1 MKRSSKK
8 NDDHIGS
15 KLPRLQNSTNDNGST
30 TASNND
36 RIKVC
41 VRVRPLKPIELETNT
56 KSIIDVID
64 KSLLVFD
71 PYIYDE
77 DNNQYEYHGKR
88 YKEIGKKANKNLQF
102 NFDRV
107 FNDEENNLSV
117 YTETT
122 KDMVEALL
130 AGYNCSVFAYGSTGS
145 GKTHTM
151 LGSTNDPGVIFFTT
165 MDLYKQIDEEKDQN
179 LELKISYFEIY
190 NEIIYDLLDPTSNQ
204 PLSVLEN
211 ANKSI
216 TVKNLSIHQPKD
228 AQHLIEMLEYGNK
241 NRKQHPTDANAESS
255 RSHAVFQ
262 ITLQRKDFSDDQDMS
277 IQVSKM
283 SLIDLA
289 GSERASNAYKTYRSN
304 SLHREGGNIN
314 KSLLSL
320 GNCIHA
326 LTSNKK
332 DVYVPY
338 RSSKLTMILR
348 DSLGGNCKTLMIA
361 TISPSANQYEETHN
375 TLIYAERAQ
384 GIQLFAQKNNI
395 TVGVQPRDYKR
406 IIENMTREK
415 AKLLNTIEELK
426 QKYQNHVECV
436 PKNPINTSKD
446 SLAKLNSVKNTLDD
460 HFQQRIELRSKLLD
474 CEHNIKMLDLRLLF
488 REYENERAKLFN
500 VIEEENRSEQTKSL
514 HSIYGQKLHYS
525 NLKISIEEQVKE
537 NETKIMEFE
546 NDLIAATDND
556 IIVRSY
562 FIENHCIVKK
572 KDMDMFQE
580 HSKKMF
586 EEFYSKYNAFHE
598 LTEDTFNY
606 IYKSYH
612 ILNGLGKLSEEMDEK
627 FQSIAQKI
635 NGKKSVIWRDNIDST
650 SMIKTKAI
658 IKLFS
663 LPVYDGVM
671 NNTPENKRNLV
682 AIRDITP
689 RLLRPIQNN
698 HNGGGTPKHIGTM
711 NHQGLGNTITKSR
724 NVAMINTPGQ
734 QQQQNSS
741 RYYNNNYKSPKY
753 FNQPWPRSISSSQRK
768 QQRQFGYRN
777 NNNFNY
783 NNDGLSNSRTN
794 SENFSYNPNFRPK
807 FRF

>member
-64 KSLLVFD
+64 NSLLVFD

-474 CEHNIKMLDLRLLF
+474 CEHNIKMLD
-488 REYENERAKLFN
+488 
-500 VIEEENRSEQTKSL
+500 V
-514 HSIYGQKLHYS
+514 
-525 NLKISIEEQVKE
+525 
-537 NETKIMEFE
+537 
-546 NDLIAATDND
+546 
-556 IIVRSY
+556 
-562 FIENHCIVKK
+562 
-572 KDMDMFQE
+572 
-580 HSKKMF
+580 
-586 EEFYSKYNAFHE
+586 
-598 LTEDTFNY
+598 
-606 IYKSYH
+606 
-612 ILNGLGKLSEEMDEK
+612 
-627 FQSIAQKI
+627 
-635 NGKKSVIWRDNIDST
+635 SVIY
-650 SMIKTKAI
+650 
-658 IKLFS
+658 LFVFI
-663 LPVYDGVM
+663 LIFF
-671 NNTPENKRNLV
+671 TFFF
-682 AIRDITP
+682 I
-689 RLLRPIQNN
+689 
-698 HNGGGTPKHIGTM
+698 
-711 NHQGLGNTITKSR
+711 
-724 NVAMINTPGQ
+724 
-734 QQQQNSS
+734 
-741 RYYNNNYKSPKY
+741 
-753 FNQPWPRSISSSQRK
+753 
-768 QQRQFGYRN
+768 
-777 NNNFNY
+777 
-783 NNDGLSNSRTN
+783 
-794 SENFSYNPNFRPK
+794 
-807 FRF
+807 